1 MSFINRLSCSLA
13 VSALTLITA
22 PALAQDGGPR
32 GGPPQGGWTVG
43 VFGFSSETAYGFN
56 DNAAVPM
63 VEYENEYFKLGVP
76 SVEVKLPW
84 LSDDNISFG
93 VTVDLFG
100 AEGGY
105 KASDAPILRGM
116 AERKSGLWAGA
127 VMEWKNEV
135 VDLSFKALRD
145 VGGDS
150 KGSSFEIAASRNFFV
165 GERFM
170 ISPSLTATRLDA
182 KTVDYYYGVR
192 ASEATAGRAA
202 YTGSATVNLKA
213 GVNFGYMLTDNQ
225 MLMLDISATKLGS
238 GIADSPIAVDDTL
251 TSIGLGYMFRF

>member
-1 MSFINRLSCSLA
+1 MSFINRLSRSLA

-22 PALAQDGGPR
+22 PALAQDGGP
-32 GGPPQGGWTVG
+32 PDGGWTVG
-43 VFGFSSETAYGFN
+43 LFGFSNETAYGFK

-84 LSDDNISFG
+84 LSSENLSFG

-105 KASDAPILRGM
+105 KASDAAILHGM
-116 AERKSGLWAGA
+116 AERKSGVWAGA
-127 VMEWKNEV
+127 IMNWENEV

-145 VGGDS
+145 AGGDS
-150 KGSSFEIAASRNFFV
+150 KGSSFEVEASRSFFV

-170 ISPSLTATRLDA
+170 ITPSLTATRLDA

-202 YTGSATVNLKA
+202 YTGSATVNVKA
-213 GVNFGYMLTDNQ
+213 GVNFGYMLTESQ

-251 TSIGLGYMFRF
+251 TSVGLGYMFRF